1 MTRGECLLT
10 SRQVAK
16 VVGLKYATLD
26 RWLRPERGGFLH
38 CEQEA
43 AGRASTRLF
52 SFLDVL
58 RVDAVARMR
67 RNGVPLGTIRRVLA
81 ELEEYYQVADP
92 LLGGGLVIAGDKLFW
107 ELDRDTLLDV
117 LAQQLAMAP
126 LVVLPLGDM
135 IRENRAK
142 VEALCTETGQ
152 QGEQAIAV

>member
-1 MTRGECLLT
+1 MARDGWLLN
-10 SRQVAK
+10 SEQVAE
-16 VVGLKYATLD
+16 VAGVKYATLD

-43 AGRASTRLF
+43 AGRGSTRLF

-81 ELEEYYQVADP
+81 ELEKQFREDGPP
-92 LLGGGLVIAGDKLFW
+92 LRNWLVIAGDSLVW
-107 ELDRDTLLDV
+107 AVDRDTLLDV
-117 LAQQLAMAP
+117 LAQQVAVAP

-135 IRENRAK
+135 VSTIRAK
-142 VEALCTETGQ
+142 AEELRIITA
-152 QGEQAIAV
+152 